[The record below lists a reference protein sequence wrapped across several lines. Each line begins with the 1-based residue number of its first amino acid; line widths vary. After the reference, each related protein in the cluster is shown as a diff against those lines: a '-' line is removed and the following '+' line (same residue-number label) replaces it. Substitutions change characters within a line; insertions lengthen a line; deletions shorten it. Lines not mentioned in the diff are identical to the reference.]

1 MEFLRMS
8 KAERQRSGWLGRVK
22 RGELKLK
29 KAAEL
34 MQLSYR
40 QAKRVWR
47 RYRQRGEAGLVHRLR
62 GRSSGRARSK
72 AFKKKTL
79 SRYTEAYGDF
89 GPTLAAEKLA
99 TEGMIIAPET
109 LRRWLLAEGLWRRKR
124 KRQQHRQWRE
134 RRAHAGELVQMDG
147 SHHDWFEGRRG
158 RAVLMVMV
166 DDANSRVMARFSEEE
181 TTQAAYLVFADYV
194 RRYGRPAALY
204 VDRDSIYRTEREP
217 EINEQLR
224 AQQPMTQFA
233 RAMQTLDV
241 QLIFAYSPQAKG
253 RVERVHGTLQDRLIK
268 EMRVAGVNTLQ
279 AANQFLEEKFLPAYN
294 ARFMVQAAASAD
306 LHRPIRAAVL
316 NEALSWEE
324 IRLVRRDWTVL
335 WSSRWL
341 QLSAENLR
349 LELVGRAVTIREK
362 LDGQIELLYRGRKL
376 PFKELPARPKRMNSP
391 LAEKAS
397 EEKTR
402 GASNEGKEA
411 NNRAHPWRRF
421 GFAAAQAYWKN
432 DRRVRL

>member
-22 RGELKLK
+22 RGEMKLK

-34 MQLSYR
+34 MGLSYR

-47 RYRQRGEAGLVHRLR
+47 RYRQRGDAGLVHRLR
-62 GRSSGRARSK
+62 GRASGRARPK
-72 AFKKKTL
+72 GFKKKAL
-79 SRYTEAYGDF
+79 ARYTTAYGDF

-99 TEGMIIAPET
+99 AEGMVVAPET
-109 LRRWLLAEGLWRRKR
+109 LRRWLMAEGLWRRKR

-134 RRAHAGELVQMDG
+134 RRVHAGELVQMDG

-217 EINEQLR
+217 EISEQLR

-233 RAMQTLDV
+233 RAMQMLDV

-268 EMRVAGVNTLQ
+268 EMRVAGINTID
-279 AANQFLEEKFLPAYN
+279 AANQFLAEKFLPAYN
-294 ARFMVQAAASAD
+294 ARFMVQAAAPAD
-306 LHRPIRAAVL
+306 LHRPIGAAVL

-324 IRLVRRDWTVL
+324 SRLVRRDWTVL
-335 WSSRWL
+335 WASRWL
-341 QLSAENLR
+341 QLSAENVR

-376 PFKELPARPKRMNSP
+376 PFKELPARPQRNNRT
-391 LAEKAS
+391 AVGNAS

-402 GASNEGKEA
+402 GSSIEGKKEKK
-411 NNRAHPWRRF
+411 RISPWRRF

-432 DRRVRL
+432 NPSVRL

>member
-8 KAERQRSGWLGRVK
+8 KRERQRSSWLGRVK

-29 KAAEL
+29 KAADL

-40 QAKRVWR
+40 QAKRIWR
-47 RYRQRGEAGLVHRLR
+47 RYRQRGDAGLVHRLR
-62 GRSSGRARSK
+62 GRASGRARSK
-72 AFKKKTL
+72 AFKKKAL

-99 TEGMIIAPET
+99 AEAMVIAPET
-109 LRRWLLAEGLWRRKR
+109 LRRWLLAAGLWRRKR

-166 DDANSRVMARFSEEE
+166 DDATSRVMARFSEEE

-194 RRYGRPAALY
+194 RRHGRPAALY

-217 EINEQLR
+217 EISEQLR

-233 RAMQTLDV
+233 RAMQVLDV

-253 RVERVHGTLQDRLIK
+253 RVERLHGTLQDRLIK
-268 EMRVAGVNTLQ
+268 EMRVAGINTLE

-294 ARFMVQAAASAD
+294 ARFMVRAAARAD
-306 LHRPIRAAVL
+306 LHRPIGAAL
-316 NEALSWEE
+316 LKEALSWEE
-324 IRLVRRDWTVL
+324 SRLVRRDWTIL
-335 WSSRWL
+335 WSGRWL
-341 QLSAENLR
+341 QLSAQNAR

-376 PFKELPARPKRMNSP
+376 PFKKLPSRPQRSSQPAIK
-391 LAEKAS
+391 KAP
-397 EEKTR
+397 EDKTR
-402 GASNEGKEA
+402 GASNEGKEE
-411 NNRAHPWRRF
+411 NNRAHPWHRF
-421 GFAAAQAYWKN
+421 GFAAAQAYWKRN
-432 DRRVRL
+432 PRVRL